1 MVRRFG
7 KISRTSGDK
16 GASEPERPRSSILR
30 DEIISAFNDICGY
43 QPDEKGLVLLQRL
56 PGLGID
62 RAEEGTRV
70 FLDKGLADVCRAGDV
85 SAFLSDP
92 FNMQLDMFRT
102 LDCCLGDLGVGLTVV
117 KAQESNFTDGKMIP
131 ALRVAQQENDCAVLL
146 LDLVRTCLEFNYSVA
161 IPVRLSGVV
170 VPDLYLHAG
179 MKDCSQLTFSE
190 CLFSTLGLGVELQ
203 PEILPRFTGCY
214 IDILEGRSSRAD
226 LPAGMFDA
234 QCDFGKFTD
243 APQTTAAISEMDL
256 PVGTKVLLTI
266 LKKMYF
272 QSGSGRKE
280 NALHR
285 GLDHH
290 GRRLVGDILRLLQ
303 TEKIISP
310 YRRAGIDMT
319 IWIPDRSKT
328 ARVQKLI
335 MSPRTCKDALIDK
348 VERL

>member
-1 MVRRFG
+1 
-7 KISRTSGDK
+7 
-16 GASEPERPRSSILR
+16 
-30 DEIISAFNDICGY
+30 
-43 QPDEKGLVLLQRL
+43 
-56 PGLGID
+56 
-62 RAEEGTRV
+62 
-70 FLDKGLADVCRAGDV
+70 
-85 SAFLSDP
+85 
-92 FNMQLDMFRT
+92 MFRT
-102 LDCCLGDLGVGLTVV
+102 LDCCLGDLGIGLTVV

-131 ALRVAQQENDCAVLL
+131 ALRVALQENDCAVLL

-161 IPVRLSGVV
+161 IPVRLRGVV

-190 CLFSTLGLGVELQ
+190 CLFSTLSLGIELQ
-203 PEILPRFTGCY
+203 PDILPRFTGCY
-214 IDILEGRSSRAD
+214 IDILEGRSSRDD

-310 YRRAGIDMT
+310 YKRAGVDMT
-319 IWIPDRSKT
+319 IWVPDRSKT

-335 MSPRTCKDALIDK
+335 MSPRTCKDPLIDK